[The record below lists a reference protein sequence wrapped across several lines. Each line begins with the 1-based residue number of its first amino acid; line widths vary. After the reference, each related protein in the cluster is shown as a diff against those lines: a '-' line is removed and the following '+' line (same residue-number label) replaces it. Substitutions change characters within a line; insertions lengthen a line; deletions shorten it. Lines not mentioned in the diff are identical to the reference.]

1 MHFAN
6 PPSFTCRV
14 EVAGWI
20 KSYICPTVV
29 CAMMFA
35 MRCAFPPHMI
45 TLFQCDGVF
54 GNLMEIKEINVEMTY
69 NSVHAKDTT
78 CIQLNLLVLQ
88 TSTNMYTLS
97 LLLD

>member
-1 MHFAN
+1 
-6 PPSFTCRV
+6 
-14 EVAGWI
+14 
-20 KSYICPTVV
+20 
-29 CAMMFA
+29 
-35 MRCAFPPHMI
+35 
-45 TLFQCDGVF
+45 
-54 GNLMEIKEINVEMTY
+54 MEIKEINVEMTY